1 MKEPDDIAILVEQHA
16 KEIWALK
23 QELSKASQELTVLRG
38 TKDVVLRLSN
48 ELVRMKK
55 RLQELEGNRPLN
67 TMDEVAYRELQS
79 ENRKL
84 KKRAQEAEGETSI
97 VKGIG
102 SNSPEMKALKER
114 VKELDNSLAIALEIN
129 ESHQRYNGKL
139 QTRVTELE
147 EDNKKLAYQVE
158 DKIGT
163 LREKGLM

>member
-1 MKEPDDIAILVEQHA
+1 MKEADDIAILVEQHA

-55 RLQELEGNRPLN
+55 RLQELEGNRSLD
-67 TMDEVAYRELQS
+67 TMDEVAYRELQK
-79 ENRKL
+79 ENEKL
-84 KKRAQEAEGETSI
+84 KKRAHDAEGETSI
-97 VKGIG
+97 VKAIG
-102 SNSPEMKALKER
+102 TNSPEMKALKER

-158 DKIGT
+158 DKIDL
-163 LREKGLM
+163 LRKTGGL

>member
-1 MKEPDDIAILVEQHA
+1 MKEADDITILVEQHA

-23 QELSKASQELTVLRG
+23 QELSKASQDLTVLHG
-38 TKDVVLRLSN
+38 TKGVVITLSN
-48 ELVRMKK
+48 ELTRMRK
-55 RLQELEGNRPLN
+55 RVEAAEKNRPLD
-67 TMDEVAYRELQS
+67 TMDEVAYRELRA
-79 ENRKL
+79 ENEKL
-84 KKRAQEAEGETSI
+84 KKRTQEAEGETSI

-139 QTRVTELE
+139 QIRLTELE
-147 EDNKKLAYQVE
+147 GDNKILSHQVE
-158 DKIGT
+158 DKIGM